1 MTRPGRAD
9 STTGTS
15 RRCASPVRRS
25 HEAEP
30 EPIRDCRDRLD
41 QLVAQVEH
49 EDSTPLWPVYGG
61 LLVNLRNILDAMDEV
76 AAANPLSQPPLPF
89 SRR

>member
-1 MTRPGRAD
+1 M
-9 STTGTS
+9 
-15 RRCASPVRRS
+15 
-25 HEAEP
+25 
-30 EPIRDCRDRLD
+30 DRI
-41 QLVAQVEH
+41 VAQVER

-89 SRR
+89 SRRIHADDH